1 MSQIQYQTDTKE
13 KFTVITILNGDLN
26 SNLVPEL
33 AQLTSKWGNTAPKNL
48 VLNLKNVKTWD
59 EAVIE
64 QIATAQGLF
73 YEQNT
78 SFVVCAL
85 SNGLFDIL
93 DKTDYA
99 ELLNMTPTESEAW
112 DIVQMEE
119 IERELLDSDDMEFE
133 VSKEE

>member
-1 MSQIQYQTDTKE
+1 MSQIQYQTNTKE
-13 KFTVITILNGDLN
+13 KFNVITILNTQLN

-33 AQLTSKWGNTAPKNL
+33 AELTSKWGNTAPKNL
-48 VLNLKNVKTWD
+48 VLNLKNVKNWD
-59 EAVIE
+59 EAIIA
-64 QIATAQGLF
+64 QIANDQGQF
-73 YEQNT
+73 YEKNT

-85 SNGLFDIL
+85 SDGLFDTL

-119 IERELLDSDDMEFE
+119 IERELLDSDDMEFK
-133 VSKEE
+133 VTEEE